1 MAEHSATLNDGEAR
15 YAGRTRVNRAVY
27 EFTQADLSGNTTVNA
42 DIGLNGQVNNILIDA
57 TRSKLTTNTDAKVH
71 GGSFQLLYSDIAD
84 GAGASL
90 QLPYHEV
97 ITNLDYTTASP
108 RPYKFQTAEG
118 GAIQAAPAQQS
129 NGLVVRAG
137 ASGHSTSPEAPKTL
151 NQSGVATLVDE
162 VVPWTGMVCGKVR
175 IELKTG
181 TAWASDTG
189 SIFVVIVYN

>member
-1 MAEHSATLNDGEAR
+1 MAEHTASLNDGDAR

-27 EFTQADLSGNTTVNA
+27 EFTQDDLSGNTSVTA
-42 DIGLNGQVNNILIDA
+42 DIALNGQVNNVIIDA
-57 TRSKLTTNTDAKVH
+57 TRSKLTTNTDSQVH
-71 GGSFQLLYSDIAD
+71 GGSFQLLYADLTD
-84 GAGASL
+84 GAGSAL
-90 QLPYHEV
+90 QYPYHEV
-97 ITNLDYTTASP
+97 ISNLDYTTASP

-118 GAIQAAPAQQS
+118 GAIQAAPAMQT
-129 NGLVVRAG
+129 NALVVRAG
-137 ASGHSTSPEAPKTL
+137 VSGHSGAPEAPKTL
-151 NQSGVATLVDE
+151 NNAGVATHNDD

>member
-1 MAEHSATLNDGEAR
+1 MAEHSATLNDGDAR

-27 EFTQADLSGNTTVNA
+27 EFTQADLDGQTTVTA
-42 DIGLNGQVNNILIDA
+42 DFSLNGQVNNVILDA
-57 TRSKLTTNTDAKVH
+57 TRSKLTTNTNSQVH
-71 GGSFQLLYSDIAD
+71 GGSFQLLYADLAD
-84 GAGASL
+84 GAGSAL
-90 QLPYHEV
+90 QYPYHEL
-97 ITNLDYTTASP
+97 ISNLDYTTASP

-118 GAIQAAPAQQS
+118 AAVFGAAQMSQT
-129 NGLVVRAG
+129 LVVRAG
-137 ASGHSTSPEAPKTL
+137 VSGHSSAAEAPKTL
-151 NQSGVATLVDE
+151 TATGVATITDD

>member
-1 MAEHSATLNDGEAR
+1 MGEHSASLNDGDAR

-27 EFTQADLSGNTTVNA
+27 EFTQDDLSGNTSVTA
-42 DIGLNGQVNNILIDA
+42 DIALNGQVNNIILDA
-57 TRSKLTTNTDAKVH
+57 TRSKLTTNTNSQVH
-71 GGSFQLLYSDIAD
+71 GGSFQLLYADLAD
-84 GAGASL
+84 GAGSAL

-97 ITNLDYTTASP
+97 ISNLDYTTASP

-118 GAIQAAPAQQS
+118 AAVFGAAQMPQT
-129 NGLVVRAG
+129 LVVRAG
-137 ASGHSTSPEAPKTL
+137 VSGHSGTAEAPKTL
-151 NQSGVATLVDE
+151 NAQGAATLVDD

-175 IELKTG
+175 IELKSG

>member
-1 MAEHSATLNDGEAR
+1 MAEHSASLNDGDAR

-27 EFTQADLSGNTTVNA
+27 EFTQDELSGNTTVTA
-42 DIGLNGQVNNILIDA
+42 DIALNGQVNNVVIDA
-57 TRSKLTTNTDAKVH
+57 TRSKLTTNTNTQVH
-71 GGSFQLLYSDIAD
+71 GGSFQLLYADLAD
-84 GAGASL
+84 GAGSAL
-90 QLPYHEV
+90 QYPYHEL
-97 ITNLDYTTASP
+97 ISNLDYTTASP

-118 GAIQAAPAQQS
+118 GAIQAAPAVQT

-137 ASGHSTSPEAPKTL
+137 ASGHSSAPEAPKTL
-151 NQSGVATLVDE
+151 NIAGTATFVDD

>member
-42 DIGLNGQVNNILIDA
+42 DIALNGQVNNVLIDA
-57 TRSKLTTNTDAKVH
+57 TRSKLTTNSDAKVH
-71 GGSFQLLYSDIAD
+71 GGSFQLLYGDFAD
-84 GAGASL
+84 GAGSPL
-90 QLPYHEV
+90 QLSYHEP

-118 GAIQAAPAQQS
+118 GAIGSAPAVQT
-129 NGLVVRAG
+129 NALVVRAG
-137 ASGHSTSPEAPKTL
+137 VSGHSSSPEAPKTL
-151 NQSGVATLVDE
+151 NNGGTATLVDD
-162 VVPWTGMVCGKVR
+162 VVPWTGMVCGQVR
-175 IELKTG
+175 IELKSG
-181 TAWASDTG
+181 TAWAADTG